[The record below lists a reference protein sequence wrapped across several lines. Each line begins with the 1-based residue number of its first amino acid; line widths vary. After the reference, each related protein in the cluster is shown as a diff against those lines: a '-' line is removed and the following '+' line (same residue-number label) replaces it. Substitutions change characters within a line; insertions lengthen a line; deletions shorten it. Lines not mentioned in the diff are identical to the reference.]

1 MAILSECETGL
12 GEIRNGEGVN
22 GLQRAFKVAGAKN
35 ILFSL
40 WKVNDQTTQELM
52 VSFYE
57 NWLGGMS
64 KREAFQQAQAEI
76 KEKYPETPE
85 PNLDQWADDLRKMRE
100 LDKIK
105 PEQIASAFTWAH
117 EHQFWSANIRS
128 PSKLRKQWSTLCAH
142 KKREIE
148 HGPNQFI

>member
-1 MAILSECETGL
+1 MTDLYTHQVKSLLA
-12 GEIRNGEGVN
+12 
-22 GLQRAFKVAGAKN
+22 AGFTDEQVDTL
-35 ILFSL
+35 IDLFAPL
-40 WKVNDQTTQELM
+40 K
-52 VSFYE
+52 
-57 NWLGGMS
+57 MS
-64 KREAFQQAQAEI
+64 KKLTNRKYKWSEEDYDSAIHMFNQI

-105 PEQIASAFTWAH
+105 PEQIATAFTWAH

-142 KKREIE
+142 KKREME
-148 HGPNQFI
+148 NGPNQFIQ